1 MSKNIIIYL
10 LDYANLNKKYFK
22 MHYLRV
28 KVKIEFNLED
38 SDQCNDKIKQERTTN
53 FIWKGTGTSDIQ
65 YAALF

>member
-53 FIWKGTGTSDIQ
+53 FI
-65 YAALF
+65 